1 MAKKINI
8 FVGILLLAFTSSC
21 ASTNKSL
28 SASEILPREGY
39 VFIKKIVNLR
49 KCEEGQCM
57 EGRISSAGSGF
68 VVKTTFKGSFIMTAA
83 HVCVTDRHN
92 FLPGVTATDT
102 LQVETLGGKFYD
114 AVVIAHNREVDIC
127 MMFAENL
134 TTGIQEV
141 VLADE
146 APVPGDKVYNIASP
160 YGIHYPGVVPIFE
173 GRYIG
178 NRGHKGFFT
187 FDAGPGSSGS
197 MILNEDGELIGLL
210 HSVYRDMH
218 QIVVSVDYESMMQFI
233 NRNLIEHS
241 TSHGREMEQWN
252 RYRDYTENKIKL

>member
-1 MAKKINI
+1 MAKIIN
-8 FVGILLLAFTSSC
+8 VLVSMLILISLSSC
-21 ASTNKSL
+21 ASTSKSL
-28 SASEILPREGY
+28 SVSEILPREGY
-39 VFIKKIVNLR
+39 VFIKKTVNLR
-49 KCEEGQCM
+49 KCDDGVCVD
-57 EGRISSAGSGF
+57 GRISSAGSGF
-68 VVKTTFKGSFIMTAA
+68 VVKTTFRGSFIMTAA
-83 HVCVTDRHN
+83 HVCVTDRDN
-92 FLPGVTATDT
+92 FLPGVTATDV
-102 LQVETLGGKFYD
+102 LQVETLAGKYYD
-114 AVVIAHNREVDIC
+114 AVVLAHNREVDIC

-134 TTGIQEV
+134 TTGIEEV
-141 VLADE
+141 AIADD

-178 NRGHKGFFT
+178 SRGHKGFFT

-218 QIVVSVDYESMMQFI
+218 QIVVSVDYDSMRQFI

-241 TSHGREMEQWN
+241 TSHHRELDEWN
-252 RYRDYTENKIKL
+252 RYSANKLKL